1 MGNQQQKGNN
11 NQTESSSVQL
21 QQQNF
26 EQKFDELEKK
36 EHALQQREK
45 ELDVRSLELENL
57 RQQQETKKLE
67 IEQGLPALRDEIFA
81 EREQALVKYEE
92 SLNARNLELEKRHQ
106 EQETRS
112 LEIEQGLPA
121 LRDEIFSEREQQLI
135 KLQEQ
140 LKQQRNEIND
150 KEQQLQVKREEL
162 DGIQEKV
169 DGDFSSQRADL
180 QRELQ
185 QKRSEARADL
195 NDEIQQKR
203 EIEFKNLDIEV
214 QQQRD
219 DLEELRQGLEKQQ
232 AELIADQNSV
242 KLDQAKA
249 DALNKSLA
257 QKIEDGIRVRLE
269 EFDIAQ
275 ASFEQDKQRLLNRI
289 KQQSELYSLYDEL
302 EKALGDQSAEEVLRD
317 LTAKN
322 EEIRKLREELLNRPS
337 QDIIDAY
344 DNHEIEVTK
353 LKQDK
358 QQLQDEVRKLQN
370 SLDIQEQL
378 EYDQE
383 RLQSKYSSLEVNYE
397 AVIADNNKLKETLE
411 RVSPSYK
418 DPAAINERLKNIK
431 RPYLQG
437 FAPRRQE
444 SNINEL
450 EWLELIR
457 SGISNYGLYFS
468 QRILYAFHTALK
480 IAEWS
485 PLTVLAGVSGTGKSE
500 LPKLYS
506 RFGGINFINVPVQPN
521 WDSQESMLGYFNS
534 ISNSY
539 EAQPMLNFLVQSRE
553 KLVVNSEN
561 PEDNYEGLDD
571 IVSLVLLDEMNLAH
585 VELYFADFLSKL
597 EQRRGAHEDEL
608 PYIDIN
614 LGSDIDPYKLSLGH
628 NLLFAGTMNQDETTK
643 SLSDKVIDRGTSIFF
658 PRPTSLHRREELNS
672 LPEQAALLSM
682 KNWCLWIGKKSNLSD
697 EVIKPYKQLI
707 EDINTRLGADG
718 KALGHRVWQSI
729 EYYMVNHPLVIA
741 LDQYQYPDEHKEALK
756 FAFEDQLVQKV
767 MPKLRGIETRGYVKE
782 HCLDPI
788 RDLLAKEKLDIL
800 DDFDKAMRIG
810 HGQFNWV
817 SADYLNNEQSN
828 ARYEEL
834 LRIAM
839 SGSPL
844 KQKKDVTLE
853 TTKKAEIESI
863 QPQKVDVEIEEKKQT
878 ETLGS
883 KKSRVESFKQKFNL
897 K

>member
-26 EQKFDELEKK
+26 EQKLDELKK
-36 EHALQQREK
+36 RELALQQREK

-67 IEQGLPALRDEIFA
+67 IEQGLPALRDKIFA

-169 DGDFSSQRADL
+169 DGDFASQRADL

-232 AELIADQNSV
+232 VELIADQNSV
-242 KLDQAKA
+242 KLDQAKVS
-249 DALNKSLA
+249 ALQNLLE
-257 QKIEDGIRVRLE
+257 QKIEDGIRARLE
-269 EFDIAQ
+269 EFDITQ
-275 ASFEQDKQRLLNRI
+275 ASFEQDRQRLLNRI
-289 KQQSELYSLYDEL
+289 EQQNKLHREYDEL
-302 EKALGDQSAEEVLRD
+302 KKALGDRSAEEVLHD
-317 LTAKN
+317 LTSKN
-322 EEIRKLREELLNRPS
+322 EELIRLREDLKRPS
-337 QDIIDAY
+337 QELEEYY
-344 DNHEIEVTK
+344 DNHRAEVTK
-353 LKQDK
+353 LEQER

-370 SLDIQEQL
+370 SLDTQEQL

-418 DPAAINERLKNIK
+418 DPVAINERLKNIK
-431 RPYLQG
+431 RPYLQD
-437 FAPRRQE
+437 FVPRRQE

-450 EWLELIR
+450 EWLESIR
-457 SGISNYGLYFS
+457 SGISDYGLYFS

-506 RFGGINFINVPVQPN
+506 HFGGINFINVPVQPN

-553 KLVVNSEN
+553 KRVVDSEN
-561 PEDNYEGLDD
+561 RENNYNGLDD
-571 IVSLVLLDEMNLAH
+571 TVSLVLLDEMNLAH

-597 EQRRGAHEDEL
+597 EQRRGVRRDKLKL

-614 LGSDIDPYKLSLGH
+614 LGSDIAPYKLSLGH

-658 PRPTSLHRREELNS
+658 PRPTLLHRREELNS
-672 LPEQAALLSM
+672 LPKQAALLSM
-682 KNWCLWIGKKSNLSD
+682 KNWWQWIGKKSNLSD
-697 EVIKPYKQLI
+697 EVIKPYKRLI
-707 EDINTRLGADG
+707 EDINTCLGADG

-741 LDQYQYPDEHKEALK
+741 LDEHQYPDEYREALK

-767 MPKLRGIETRGYVKE
+767 MPKLRGIETRGYVQE
-782 HCLDPI
+782 HCLKPI
-788 RDLLAKEKLDIL
+788 RELLAKEKLDIL

-810 HGQFNWV
+810 HGQFNWI

-834 LRIAM
+834 LKIAI
-839 SGSPL
+839 SVSSS
-844 KQKKDVTLE
+844 KQKSNNELE
-853 TTKKAEIESI
+853 KM
-863 QPQKVDVEIEEKKQT
+863 
-878 ETLGS
+878 
-883 KKSRVESFKQKFNL
+883 
-897 K
+897 